1 MNDIKPCIEKINFID
16 DTNKKL
22 TTLFNDDYFSVL
34 NNKNISEG
42 IADRYNN
49 HNPIIGDEFSQPAT
63 LNRTH
68 PKLQKDP
75 NYKPINK
82 FIYPHVRTPSKQSD
96 CSTLFNYDR
105 YNNKNNDELFFEP
118 CSVPI

>member
-34 NNKNISEG
+34 N
-42 IADRYNN
+42 
-49 HNPIIGDEFSQPAT
+49 
-63 LNRTH
+63 RTH

-82 FIYPHVRTPSKQSD
+82 FIYPHVRTPSK
-96 CSTLFNYDR
+96 NY
-105 YNNKNNDELFFEP
+105 
-118 CSVPI
+118 